1 MLSNLRISKQEYINI
16 LKNRG
21 KQVSSE
27 IDDDTLLKKVKYLKK
42 RDLIHIATIRAIV
55 LNETSLDYL
64 LDALFKDIHQKKI
77 INLKAELYR
86 NKQKRKNNQIINELK
101 KIRRIKNSNLVKKEN
116 ISKKDKKLSELSTKI
131 FKKLAQLHNIETID
145 LKKSK
150 LLYIFMR
157 TQKYHKEKEY
167 LILFTS

>member
-55 LNETSLDYL
+55 LNETSLDYI
-64 LDALFKDIHQKKI
+64 LDALFKDIHKKKI

-86 NKQKRKNNQIINELK
+86 NIQKIKNNQIINELK

-167 LILFTS
+167 LNLFTS